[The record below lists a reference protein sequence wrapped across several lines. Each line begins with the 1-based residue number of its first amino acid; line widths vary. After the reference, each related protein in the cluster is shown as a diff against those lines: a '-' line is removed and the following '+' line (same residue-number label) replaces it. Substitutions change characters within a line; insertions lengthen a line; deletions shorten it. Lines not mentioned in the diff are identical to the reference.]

1 MEIKQ
6 VFILFKRW
14 LWLLILVSLIAGA
27 AGYYISS
34 RQPPMYQAST
44 RFVIL
49 RPATTS
55 YDYYSYVDSQQLFST
70 YVQLLST
77 EALLDQV
84 SRELGFQVLP
94 GQASASQISDTQ
106 FVRLTVTDGNPKK
119 AAAIANALVSIL
131 IEQNEELQ
139 SVRFETTEQNLQQ
152 RADSAIEQVEL
163 LKGQIATMSDE
174 ILQEQ
179 LANVETQID
188 ELQPQV
194 ADLQRKVA
202 SVNPLIASDEE
213 VTQSLIDQAELDQ
226 LKSVLSLYQE
236 IYTELIVMEEP
247 RTQGET
253 ATSQQAQLQRT
264 LNLYEQI
271 YFNSIS
277 SLEALNLTRVQSIP
291 NVVQVELAYPPS
303 SPISP
308 RPQQDAMLYAAVGL
322 LGSAGIAFLVEYM
335 DDTIKT
341 AEDVEKNLGLPVLGY
356 VAEIKNKG
364 NNGSEQKSG
373 MAVAVQPRSP
383 VSESFR
389 SLRTSLEFY
398 NVDTAL
404 KSLIVTSPTEKVGKT
419 TVSTNLAIVFAQ
431 NNKRVVLLDADLRRP
446 NVHKQL
452 SITNRIG
459 LSDLLRGR
467 LVLDDVIQVSETIPN
482 FHVITS
488 GSLPP
493 NPADLLGSVC
503 MTKILEDL
511 KSEFDW
517 IIIDTPPGIVTDAQI
532 LSTKA
537 DGVIYVIQP
546 GKTRKTSASKPLEEF
561 RRVNANLLGV
571 VMNRIPRNRE
581 YYYGGYNY
589 YSQAY
594 SESDYYHFEE
604 DSDRSDKLS
613 MSKRDCDKE

>member
-1 MEIKQ
+1 MDIRQ
-6 VFILFKRW
+6 LFSIFKRW
-14 LWLLILVSLIAGA
+14 IWLLLLGGLVGGA
-27 AGYYISS
+27 FGFYNSN
-34 RQPPMYQAST
+34 QQTPMYQAST

-84 SRELGFQVLP
+84 SRELGFQVMP

-106 FVRLTVTDGNPKK
+106 FVRLTVTDSNPKK

-139 SVRFETTEQNLQQ
+139 SVRFETTEQNLKQ
-152 RADSAIEQVEL
+152 RADSALEQIEL

-179 LANVETQID
+179 LANVEAQID
-188 ELQPQV
+188 DLQPQV

-213 VTQSLIDQAELDQ
+213 ITQSLIDQAELDQ
-226 LKSVLSLYQE
+226 LKSVLSLYQQ

-247 RTQGET
+247 ITPGET

-277 SLEALNLTRVQSIP
+277 SLESLNLTRVQSIP
-291 NVVQVELAYPPS
+291 NVVQVELAYAPS

-322 LGSAGIAFLVEYM
+322 LGTAGIAFLVEYM

-341 AEDVEKNLGLPVLGY
+341 AGDVEKNLGLPVLGY
-356 VAEIKNKG
+356 VAEMKNKG
-364 NNGSEQKSG
+364 NNGGEQKSG

-398 NVDTAL
+398 NVDTTL

-431 NNKRVVLLDADLRRP
+431 KNKRVLLMDADLRRP

-452 SITNRIG
+452 SITNRVG
-459 LSDLLRGR
+459 LSDLLRDR
-467 LVLDDVIQVSETIPN
+467 LELMDVIQVSETIPN

-493 NPADLLGSVC
+493 NPADLLGSVR
-503 MTKILEDL
+503 MTNILKDL
-511 KSEFDW
+511 QKEFDW

-532 LSTKA
+532 LSTKV
-537 DGVIYVIQP
+537 DGLIYVIQP
-546 GKTRKTSASKPLEEF
+546 GKTRTTSASKPLDEF

-604 DSDRSDKLS
+604 DADLSDKLS
-613 MSKRDCDKE
+613 MSKMGSDKE